1 MTSPPTLRTLTT
13 SYSNDHETT
22 NLLLDLIMN
31 VHLVERGDCVNHLG
45 GYGEGVVVARDQ
57 HGAEAFVKFESGLRW
72 VPQTSLSK
80 L

>member
-1 MTSPPTLRTLTT
+1 
-13 SYSNDHETT
+13 
-22 NLLLDLIMN
+22 MN